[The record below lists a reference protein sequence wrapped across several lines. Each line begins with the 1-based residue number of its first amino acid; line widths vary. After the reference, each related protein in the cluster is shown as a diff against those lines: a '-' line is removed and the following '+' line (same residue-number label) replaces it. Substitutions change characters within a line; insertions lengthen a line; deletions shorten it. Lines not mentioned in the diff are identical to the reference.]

1 MVAVGHSVEPG
12 LWRAETDRLLERMAG
27 RFARVE
33 TRHRTR
39 GFVLGLLA
47 DLPRKNCWTIGGS
60 ERVLEPDRVY
70 TAALGP
76 LCAEPRGLA
85 PCAST

>member
-1 MVAVGHSVEPG
+1 VAVGHSVEPA

-39 GFVLGLLA
+39 GFLLGLLA
-47 DLPRKNCWTIGGS
+47 DLPRKNCWTIAH
-60 ERVLEPDRVY
+60 DR
-70 TAALGP
+70 TASMVDLLVGCTWIKSRFA
-76 LCAEPRGLA
+76 LA
-85 PCAST
+85 PVTATAG